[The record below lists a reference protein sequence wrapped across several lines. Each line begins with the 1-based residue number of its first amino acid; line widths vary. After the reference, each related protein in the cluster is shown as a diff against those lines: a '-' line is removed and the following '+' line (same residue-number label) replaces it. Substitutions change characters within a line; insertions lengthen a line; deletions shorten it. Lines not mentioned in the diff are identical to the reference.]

1 MSRSPNG
8 KWKRWLTT
16 GFDFKSQPLNNVPP
30 LPVRG
35 VEHDAEIPL
44 VVTIQQVTMYPLYVL
59 TMVCILEE
67 RRSSSESE
75 SLSESKISST
85 SPGANIT

>member
-35 VEHDAEIPL
+35 VEHDAEISL
-44 VVTIQQVTMYPLYVL
+44 VVTIQQVTMYVL

-85 SPGANIT
+85 SPGENIT